1 MRRFME
7 IHRAVFHPHIRSSV
21 RVMREN
27 KRKAIF
33 CEQRRDHNGAQFFH
47 KRANSVGV
55 KAPAHLT
62 YRTRTNATR
71 KGEIVAPCICR
82 KSFFSTLF
90 ALRLL
95 QSGNR
100 VAMGCEFMLLNFP
113 GFRAP
118 KVSRCAPV
126 IKAMES
132 CLRVALSYQLLLAR
146 EFVWPG
152 AWKIIYFFQYFFFH
166 DLAFCFA
173 EMQNL
178 FVGIALVSNS
188 T

>member
-7 IHRAVFHPHIRSSV
+7 IHRVVFHPHIRSSV

-47 KRANSVGV
+47 KRANPVGV

-71 KGEIVAPCICR
+71 KGEIVDPCICR

-90 ALRLL
+90 ARRTQAPSIR
-95 QSGNR
+95 QSRRDG
-100 VAMGCEFMLLNFP
+100 
-113 GFRAP
+113 
-118 KVSRCAPV
+118 
-126 IKAMES
+126 
-132 CLRVALSYQLLLAR
+132 LRVHAAKLPRFPRTEGQQMCA
-146 EFVWPG
+146 G
-152 AWKIIYFFQYFFFH
+152 
-166 DLAFCFA
+166 D
-173 EMQNL
+173 
-178 FVGIALVSNS
+178 
-188 T
+188 